1 VKAASTGFA
10 NLPGFIKLKS
20 LALYLFNLPRVPNL
34 VKWHK
39 MEWHILHIPK
49 GAWNNSN
56 HASSHAQIGI
66 FAKRTQV

>member
-1 VKAASTGFA
+1 
-10 NLPGFIKLKS
+10 